1 MAPEQIR
8 GQVWTAAIDVFALG
22 VIAWELTTGA
32 RLYHRGPSY
41 LSMAAVIES
50 TPPPLADPALAPLV
64 AAMLAPAP
72 GDRPTAVEV
81 AAACALLA

>member
-1 MAPEQIR
+1 
-8 GQVWTAAIDVFALG
+8 
-22 VIAWELTTGA
+22 
-32 RLYHRGPSY
+32 
-41 LSMAAVIES
+41 MAAVIES

-72 GDRPTAVEV
+72 DDRPTAVEV